1 MAGWPPDLFG
11 YDFSLLYIST
21 SVCCA
26 NLQHLFFSFQ
36 KLKPKQTWNHLNEHK
51 FIKKRKRGKG
61 RERERKMWGYSK
73 TDRHEGIKK
82 MLTKKHWI
90 GRQTNRQTD
99 KKTDRERQI
108 SSIKALCYKIRV
120 KIREGERE
128 EIIKDPKLEKS
139 MFRITPLNL
148 VRL

>member
-1 MAGWPPDLFG
+1 
-11 YDFSLLYIST
+11 
-21 SVCCA
+21 
-26 NLQHLFFSFQ
+26 
-36 KLKPKQTWNHLNEHK
+36 
-51 FIKKRKRGKG
+51 
-61 RERERKMWGYSK
+61 MWGYSK

-128 EIIKDPKLEKS
+128 EIIKDPKLEKN